1 MTDERAIEL
10 SHLAVRHRERTV
22 LDIEGLRLTESRIG
36 VIGANGSG
44 KSTLLRCLNG
54 LVTPT
59 RGRVL
64 VDGIDVARA
73 PRRVRRKV
81 GFVFQ
86 DPEAQIVMPTI
97 AEEMELGLKAH
108 GVDAVERRRRAAD
121 ALARFGLHGRGGHS
135 AHLLSGGEKR
145 RLTLACIF
153 ALRPDILV
161 MDEPTGMLDLPGRR
175 DFRRLIDPLPQRILV
190 ATHDLEL
197 LHGFDRVL
205 VLDGGR
211 VHADTDPQAA
221 IEAYVALVEA
231 RAAADPHADTGS
243 AAA

>member
-1 MTDERAIEL
+1 MVAYA
-10 SHLAVRHRERTV
+10 S
-22 LDIEGLRLTESRIG
+22 TESMRSRPLATCTRTSVSCTRSSADQPVGDGDEQVGELGGVELLGGGIRH
-36 VIGANGSG
+36 VIGDTVGPES
-44 KSTLLRCLNG
+44 RD
-54 LVTPT
+54 
-59 RGRVL
+59 RV
-64 VDGIDVARA
+64 G
-73 PRRVRRKV
+73 
-81 GFVFQ
+81 
-86 DPEAQIVMPTI
+86 
-97 AEEMELGLKAH
+97 
-108 GVDAVERRRRAAD
+108 ERQRD

-211 VHADTDPQAA
+211 VHADADPQAA
-221 IEAYVALVEA
+221 IDAYVALVEA